1 MREETRKQRYE
12 KKVETAKKY
21 PIRLCAVN
29 FRVDD
34 NLGYLI
40 RSAACFGAEVVYII
54 GHLPDRGILKASSGS
69 LIDYVKIIQFS
80 TPQEFIKHTKDEG
93 IQIISA
99 ELVEGAVPLSSYD
112 FDFNSCVCVV
122 VGNERTGVPEE
133 ILQNS
138 NSIYIQMP
146 GIGYCLNTSQ
156 TANIILYEAVK
167 QLSSSAAPMPYE
179 ELFTSE
185 TEARKCQI
193 QKVERRNYH
202 HF

>member
-1 MREETRKQRYE
+1 M
-12 KKVETAKKY
+12 
-21 PIRLCAVN
+21 
-29 FRVDD
+29 
-34 NLGYLI
+34 
-40 RSAACFGAEVVYII
+40 
-54 GHLPDRGILKASSGS
+54 
-69 LIDYVKIIQFS
+69 
-80 TPQEFIKHTKDEG
+80 
-93 IQIISA
+93 
-99 ELVEGAVPLSSYD
+99 EGAVPLSSYD

-167 QLSSSAAPMPYE
+167 QLSSSSAPMPYE